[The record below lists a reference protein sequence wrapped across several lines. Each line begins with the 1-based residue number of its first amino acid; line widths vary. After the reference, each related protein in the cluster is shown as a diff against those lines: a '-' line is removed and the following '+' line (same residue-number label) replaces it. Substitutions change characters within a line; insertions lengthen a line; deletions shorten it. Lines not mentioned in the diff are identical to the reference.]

1 MQLNNTGI
9 GPKKFPVRCNP
20 CFCLTTY
27 GPENVACSTEPGTGR
42 QISTK
47 SLFWSN
53 RDFIMVYAHPISVH
67 ATSQALCTYS
77 ITLGCVAFSD
87 NPKDSKTVSQTI
99 NINNGK
105 PHLSHYVSRQYV
117 CIDLKV

>member
-9 GPKKFPVRCNP
+9 VPKTFPVRRNL

-27 GPENVACSTEPGTGR
+27 GPENVACSTDPGTG
-42 QISTK
+42 STK

-53 RDFIMVYAHPISVH
+53 QDLIMVYKCPISVH

-77 ITLGCVAFSD
+77 KTLGSETFSD

-105 PHLSHYVSRQYV
+105 PHLSHNVSRQYV
-117 CIDLKV
+117 CIDFKV